1 MFFSKV
7 KLEVCQEQ
15 DLNKVAAWA
24 NNLPSLK
31 RQDQQKWNLLQ
42 NSMPGK
48 LIIRNLFVTRLLP
61 YLENHTFIDSF
72 VIPGIYIYSFDQS
85 E

>member
-31 RQDQQKWNLLQ
+31 RQDTQKWNLLQ
-42 NSMPGK
+42 NSMQGK
-48 LIIRNLFVTRLLP
+48 FIKKGILIILFIQNFFP
-61 YLENHTFIDSF
+61 
-72 VIPGIYIYSFDQS
+72 
-85 E
+85 